1 MKNISKKLLSAV
13 LSVSMIVGTTAINF
27 PVVASASDE
36 MTITVSLEG
45 LTLGQG
51 MYVEPETYTLSEINN
66 ILAEYN
72 YSSDYTED
80 NITASVAFG
89 AAMLDN
95 GIVLNPEDFESSSYY
110 LRKIKD
116 VDKGYVNIPQVI
128 YDKGNL
134 TESDIESNADEY
146 LGEFDYYSMSG
157 WMITVN
163 DLLTPVGMGSW
174 NLKQDYS
181 GYNDY
186 DNNYVIRV
194 QFTVSGWGADLG
206 IDTGWGAPAYFEHAN
221 KDKLYMKYAQL
232 AKDGA
237 FENNGSALKA
247 KALSVMEK
255 LDATQQEV
263 DDTLKLLE
271 NYELN
276 TVIYDTLDKLA
287 NTVTEPTYNNE
298 WSVISLA
305 RGGYLDKNS
314 EYFKGY
320 YNRLAEEVNSKAS
333 SVDKNGA
340 LNKNKYTE
348 NSRVTIALSSIGKNA
363 HSVGDWDILAPL
375 EDFDAVTKQGLNGPV
390 FALIALDSNNYKT
403 TDSTIR
409 QQYIDYIL
417 DAELD
422 GGGWTFFGSADPD
435 MTGMTIQALSRYM
448 DNADVKSAVER
459 GINKLSEMQNDDGG
473 YASWG
478 SVNSES
484 ISQVIVA
491 CTSVGIDPN
500 TDSRFVKNGK
510 SAVDALLGFYD
521 SSSTTFTFRHV
532 MDGAVNGMATDQ
544 ASYALVAY
552 QRFINN
558 KNSLYNMSDADV
570 EGVAQFGGAT
580 VSLKGNIGVNF
591 HMLLDDEI
599 ANDKEA
605 YMQFNLADGKSS
617 TVKMKDAQTTVID
630 GVTYYVF
637 PLEIPAKD
645 MSENIT
651 SQMFLGDGT
660 KCSAVQKYSVSE
672 YADKILNGSYDDKAK
687 AVVKAMVNYGECAE
701 AYFNPSVST
710 TVDTDSVTSET
721 LADFMMSSSGNLPKG
736 IEYYGSSLLLESQT
750 TLRHYFKVAD
760 GTEVSAYN
768 FSGNKDNYYYI
779 DISDISSLKLN
790 KANQTTIGEYT
801 ISYSPLSYAYAVV
814 NNENATDSLKALVKA
829 LYLYNQASVA
839 YNGGV

>member
-1 MKNISKKLLSAV
+1 M
-13 LSVSMIVGTTAINF
+13 
-27 PVVASASDE
+27 
-36 MTITVSLEG
+36 
-45 LTLGQG
+45 
-51 MYVEPETYTLSEINN
+51 
-66 ILAEYN
+66 
-72 YSSDYTED
+72 
-80 NITASVAFG
+80 
-89 AAMLDN
+89 
-95 GIVLNPEDFESSSYY
+95 
-110 LRKIKD
+110 
-116 VDKGYVNIPQVI
+116 
-128 YDKGNL
+128 
-134 TESDIESNADEY
+134 
-146 LGEFDYYSMSG
+146 
-157 WMITVN
+157 
-163 DLLTPVGMGSW
+163 
-174 NLKQDYS
+174 
-181 GYNDY
+181 
-186 DNNYVIRV
+186 
-194 QFTVSGWGADLG
+194 
-206 IDTGWGAPAYFEHAN
+206 
-221 KDKLYMKYAQL
+221 
-232 AKDGA
+232 
-237 FENNGSALKA
+237 
-247 KALSVMEK
+247 
-255 LDATQQEV
+255 
-263 DDTLKLLE
+263 
-271 NYELN
+271 
-276 TVIYDTLDKLA
+276 
-287 NTVTEPTYNNE
+287 
-298 WSVISLA
+298 
-305 RGGYLDKNS
+305 DKNS
-314 EYFKGY
+314 EYFTGY

-459 GINKLSEMQNDDGG
+459 GIDKLSEMQNDDGG

-532 MDGAVNGMATDQ
+532 MDSAVNGMATDQ

-591 HMLLDDEI
+591 HMLLDDEV

-721 LADFMMSSSGNLPKG
+721 LEDFMMSSSGNLPKG